1 MAKTKIEF
9 VCRECGSSHHQW
21 AGQCLDCKEWNT
33 LEEVVIS
40 QATSSKPESLK
51 DLPSS
56 KVQNLS
62 EIKSQ
67 NNHRLSTGL
76 SELDRTLGG
85 GLVDGSVVLIGGDP
99 GIGKST
105 LILQAIAAINAS
117 STTLYVSGEESA
129 EQVSD
134 RAIRL
139 GIKEDI
145 LFIGETHL
153 EKIIKISKDTRPK
166 VIVIDSIQTMVTD
179 LSNSAPGSV
188 TQVRDCAAQLTQYA
202 KQTNTILLMIGH
214 VTKGGALAGPRILE
228 HMVDAVL
235 YFEGDAGG
243 RYRIIRAVKNRFG
256 AVNEIS
262 VFAMGEKGLQQV
274 SNPSSIFLSNQENP
288 SSGSMVMVTREATRP
303 LLVEIQALV
312 DQANGTPK
320 RVSVGLD
327 QNRLSLQLAIL
338 HKHSGIAT
346 FDQDV
351 FINVVGGIKVS
362 ETASDLVVML
372 AIVSSLRDK
381 VIPSK
386 WIAFGEVGL
395 TGEVRPVYN
404 SMERLSE
411 AQKQGFEV
419 AIIPKGNAPKKPIK
433 GMKVVTVG
441 YLIPS
446 NSVFTR
452 EQLVFYRSMPF

>member
-1 MAKTKIEF
+1 MAKTKVEF
-9 VCRECGSSHHQW
+9 VCRECGASHHQW

-33 LEEVVIS
+33 LEEIVIS
-40 QATSSKPESLK
+40 QATASKPQSLK
-51 DLPSS
+51 DLPAS

-67 NNHRLSTGL
+67 NKDRLSTGL

-105 LILQAIAAINAS
+105 LILQALATLNEAN
-117 STTLYVSGEESA
+117 TTLYVSGEESA
-129 EQVSD
+129 EQVSE
-134 RAIRL
+134 RSVRL
-139 GIKEDI
+139 GIREDV

-153 EKIIKISKDTRPK
+153 EKILKLAKDVQPK

-179 LSNSAPGSV
+179 LSTSAPGSV
-188 TQVRDCAAQLTQYA
+188 TQVRDCAAQLTQFA
-202 KQTNTILLMIGH
+202 KQTNT
-214 VTKGGALAGPRILE
+214 
-228 HMVDAVL
+228 VL

-303 LLVEIQALV
+303 LLIEIQALV
-312 DQANGTPK
+312 DQSNGTPK

-327 QNRLSLQLAIL
+327 QNRLALQLAIL
-338 HKHSGIAT
+338 HRHSGIST

-351 FINVVGGIKVS
+351 FVNVVGGIKVG

-381 VIPSK
+381 VIPSN

-404 SMERLSE
+404 AQERISE
-411 AQKQGFEV
+411 AQKQGFEL
-419 AIIPKGNAPKKPIK
+419 AIIPKGNTPKKTIK
-433 GMKVVTVG
+433 GMKIVSVG
-441 YLIPS
+441 YLYQAIQYLLE
-446 NSVFTR
+446 NS
-452 EQLVFYRSMPF
+452 

>member
-1 MAKTKIEF
+1 MAKTKVEF
-9 VCRECGSSHHQW
+9 VCRECGASHHQW

-33 LEEVVIS
+33 LEEIVIS

-51 DLPSS
+51 DLPAS
-56 KVQNLS
+56 KVQNLT
-62 EIKSQ
+62 EIKAQ
-67 NNHRLSTGL
+67 NKDRLSTGL

-105 LILQAIAAINAS
+105 LILQALAKLNS
-117 STTLYVSGEESA
+117 DNTTLYVSGEESA
-129 EQVSD
+129 EQVSE

-153 EKIIKISKDTRPK
+153 EKIIKLSKDIKPK

-179 LSNSAPGSV
+179 LSASAPGSV

-312 DQANGTPK
+312 DQSNGTPK

-327 QNRLSLQLAIL
+327 QNRLALQLAIL

-372 AIVSSLRDK
+372 SIVSSLRDK

-404 SMERLSE
+404 AQERLSE
-411 AQKQGFEV
+411 AQKQGFEL
-419 AIIPKGNAPKKPIK
+419 AIIPKGNEPKKPIK
-433 GMKVVTVG
+433 GMQVITVG
-441 YLIPS
+441 YLYQAIQYLLE
-446 NSVFTR
+446 NS
-452 EQLVFYRSMPF
+452 

>member
-9 VCRECGSSHHQW
+9 VCRECGASHHQW
-21 AGQCLDCKEWNT
+21 VGQCLDCKEWNS
-33 LEEVVIS
+33 LEEIVIT
-40 QATSSKPESLK
+40 QTTSSKSEILK
-51 DLPSS
+51 DLPAS

-62 EIKSQ
+62 EITTQ
-67 NNHRLSTGL
+67 NKERLSTGL

-105 LILQAIAAINAS
+105 LILQALAVINTS
-117 STTLYVSGEESA
+117 NTTLYVSGEESA
-129 EQVSD
+129 EQVSE
-134 RAIRL
+134 RATRL

-145 LFIGETHL
+145 LFISETHL
-153 EKIIKISKDTRPK
+153 EKVLKLSKDIQPK

-179 LSNSAPGSV
+179 ISSSAPGSV

-202 KQTNTILLMIGH
+202 KQTNTVLLLIGH

-235 YFEGDAGG
+235 YFEGDPGG

-262 VFAMGEKGLQQV
+262 VFAMGEKGLQQI

-312 DQANGTPK
+312 DQANGSPK

-338 HKHSGIAT
+338 HKHSGIST

-381 VIPSK
+381 VIPNN

-404 SMERLSE
+404 AMERLSE

-419 AIIPKGNAPKKPIK
+419 AIIPKGNAPKKSIK
-433 GMKVVTVG
+433 GLKIVTVG
-441 YLIPS
+441 YLYQAIQYLLE
-446 NSVFTR
+446 NS
-452 EQLVFYRSMPF
+452 

>member
-33 LEEVVIS
+33 LEEVIIS

-105 LILQAIAAINAS
+105 LILQAIAAINTT

-274 SNPSSIFLSNQENP
+274 SNPSSIFLSNQQNP

-419 AIIPKGNAPKKPIK
+419 AIIPKGNGPKKTMK

-441 YLIPS
+441 YLYQAIQYLLE
-446 NSVFTR
+446 NS
-452 EQLVFYRSMPF
+452 

>member
-1 MAKTKIEF
+1 MPKTKVEF
-9 VCRECGSSHHQW
+9 VCRECGASHHQW

-33 LEEVVIS
+33 LEEIVIS

-51 DLPSS
+51 DLPAS
-56 KVQNLS
+56 KVQNLT
-62 EIKSQ
+62 EIKAQ
-67 NNHRLSTGL
+67 NKDRLSTGL

-105 LILQAIAAINAS
+105 LILQALAKLNNDN
-117 STTLYVSGEESA
+117 TTLYVSGEESA
-129 EQVSD
+129 EQVSE

-153 EKIIKISKDTRPK
+153 EKIIKLSKDVKPK

-179 LSNSAPGSV
+179 LSASAPGSV
-188 TQVRDCAAQLTQYA
+188 TQVRDCAAQLTQFA

-274 SNPSSIFLSNQENP
+274 SNPSSIFLSNQESP

-312 DQANGTPK
+312 DQSNGTPK

-327 QNRLSLQLAIL
+327 QNRLALQLAIL

-372 AIVSSLRDK
+372 SIVSSLRDK

-404 SMERLSE
+404 AQERLSE
-411 AQKQGFEV
+411 AQKQGFEL
-419 AIIPKGNAPKKPIK
+419 AIIPKGNEPKKPIK
-433 GMKVVTVG
+433 GMQVFPVG
-441 YLIPS
+441 YLYQAIQYLLE
-446 NSVFTR
+446 NS
-452 EQLVFYRSMPF
+452 

>member
-1 MAKTKIEF
+1 MAKTKVEF
-9 VCRECGSSHHQW
+9 VCRECGASHHQW

-33 LEEVVIS
+33 LEEIVIS

-51 DLPSS
+51 DLPAS
-56 KVQNLS
+56 KVQNLT
-62 EIKSQ
+62 EIKAQ
-67 NNHRLSTGL
+67 NKDRLSTGL

-105 LILQAIAAINAS
+105 LILQALAKLNS
-117 STTLYVSGEESA
+117 DNTTLYVSGEESA
-129 EQVSD
+129 EQVSE

-153 EKIIKISKDTRPK
+153 EKIIKLSKDVKPK

-179 LSNSAPGSV
+179 LSASAPGSV

-312 DQANGTPK
+312 DQSNGTPK

-327 QNRLSLQLAIL
+327 QNRLALQLAIL

-372 AIVSSLRDK
+372 SIVSSLRDK

-404 SMERLSE
+404 AQERLSE
-411 AQKQGFEV
+411 AQKQGFEL
-419 AIIPKGNAPKKPIK
+419 AIIPKGNEPKKPIK
-433 GMKVVTVG
+433 GMQVIPVG
-441 YLIPS
+441 YLYQAIQYLLE
-446 NSVFTR
+446 NS
-452 EQLVFYRSMPF
+452 

>member
-1 MAKTKIEF
+1 MAKTKVEF
-9 VCRECGSSHHQW
+9 VCRECGASHHQW
-21 AGQCLDCKEWNT
+21 AGQCLDCKSWNT
-33 LEEVVIS
+33 LEEVVVS
-40 QATSSKPESLK
+40 QATASKPESLK
-51 DLPSS
+51 DLPAS
-56 KVQNLS
+56 KVQNLT
-62 EIKSQ
+62 EVKSQ
-67 NNHRLSTGL
+67 NKDRLSTGL

-105 LILQAIAAINAS
+105 LILQALATLNRS
-117 STTLYVSGEESA
+117 NTTLYVSGEESA
-129 EQVSD
+129 EQVSE

-139 GIKEDI
+139 GIKEDV

-153 EKIIKISKDTRPK
+153 EKILKLSKDVQPK

-179 LSNSAPGSV
+179 LSTSAPGSV

-243 RYRIIRAVKNRFG
+243 RYRVIRAVKNRFG

-303 LLVEIQALV
+303 LLIEIQALV
-312 DQANGTPK
+312 DQSNGTPK

-327 QNRLSLQLAIL
+327 QNRLALQLAIL

-381 VIPSK
+381 VIPNN

-404 SMERLSE
+404 AQERLSE
-411 AQKQGFEV
+411 AQKQGFKL
-419 AIIPKGNAPKKPIK
+419 AIIPKGNAPKKSIK
-433 GMKVVTVG
+433 GMKIVSVG
-441 YLIPS
+441 YLFQAIQYLLE
-446 NSVFTR
+446 NS
-452 EQLVFYRSMPF
+452 

>member
-51 DLPSS
+51 DLPAS

-117 STTLYVSGEESA
+117 NTTLYVSGEESA

-303 LLVEIQALV
+303 LLIEIQALV

-441 YLIPS
+441 YLYQAIQYLLE
-446 NSVFTR
+446 NS
-452 EQLVFYRSMPF
+452 

>member
-1 MAKTKIEF
+1 MAKTKVEF
-9 VCRECGSSHHQW
+9 VCRECGASHHQW

-33 LEEVVIS
+33 LEEIVIS

-51 DLPSS
+51 DLPAS
-56 KVQNLS
+56 KVQNLT
-62 EIKSQ
+62 EIKAQ
-67 NNHRLSTGL
+67 NKDRLSTGL

-105 LILQAIAAINAS
+105 LILQALAKLNNDN
-117 STTLYVSGEESA
+117 TTLYVSGEESA
-129 EQVSD
+129 EQVSE

-153 EKIIKISKDTRPK
+153 EKIIKLSKDVKPK

-179 LSNSAPGSV
+179 LSASAPGSV
-188 TQVRDCAAQLTQYA
+188 TQVRDCAAQLTQFA

-312 DQANGTPK
+312 DQSNGTPK

-327 QNRLSLQLAIL
+327 QNRLALQLAIL

-351 FINVVGGIKVS
+351 FINVVGGIRVS

-372 AIVSSLRDK
+372 SIVSSLRDK

-404 SMERLSE
+404 AQERLSE
-411 AQKQGFEV
+411 AQKQGFEL
-419 AIIPKGNAPKKPIK
+419 AIIPKGNEPKKPIK
-433 GMKVVTVG
+433 GIQVIPVG
-441 YLIPS
+441 YLYQAIQYLLE
-446 NSVFTR
+446 NS
-452 EQLVFYRSMPF
+452 

>member
-1 MAKTKIEF
+1 MAKTKVEF
-9 VCRECGSSHHQW
+9 VCRECGASHHQW

-33 LEEVVIS
+33 LEEIVIS
-40 QATSSKPESLK
+40 QTSASKPESLK
-51 DLPSS
+51 DLPAS
-56 KVQNLS
+56 KVQSLT
-62 EIKSQ
+62 EVKSQ
-67 NNHRLSTGL
+67 NKDRLSTGL

-105 LILQAIAAINAS
+105 LILQALATLNKAN
-117 STTLYVSGEESA
+117 TTLYVSGEESA
-129 EQVSD
+129 EQVSE
-134 RAIRL
+134 RAVRL
-139 GIKEDI
+139 GIKEDV

-153 EKIIKISKDTRPK
+153 EKILKLSKDVQPK

-179 LSNSAPGSV
+179 LSASAPGSV

-243 RYRIIRAVKNRFG
+243 RYRVIRAVKNRFG

-303 LLVEIQALV
+303 LLIEIQALV
-312 DQANGTPK
+312 DQSNGTPK

-327 QNRLSLQLAIL
+327 QNRLALQLAIL

-381 VIPSK
+381 VIPNN

-404 SMERLSE
+404 AQERLSE
-411 AQKQGFEV
+411 AQKQGFKL
-419 AIIPKGNAPKKPIK
+419 AIIPKGNAPKKSIK
-433 GMKVVTVG
+433 GMKIVSVG
-441 YLIPS
+441 YLFQAIQYLLE
-446 NSVFTR
+446 NS
-452 EQLVFYRSMPF
+452 

>member
-9 VCRECGSSHHQW
+9 VCRECGASHYQW
-21 AGQCLDCKEWNT
+21 AGQCLECKAWNT

-40 QATSSKPESLK
+40 QVTSSRPESLK
-51 DLPSS
+51 DLPAS

-62 EIKSQ
+62 EITTENKK
-67 NNHRLSTGL
+67 RLTTGL

-105 LILQAIAAINAS
+105 LILQALAAINQS
-117 STTLYVSGEESA
+117 NTTLYVSGEESA
-129 EQVSD
+129 EQVSE

-145 LFIGETHL
+145 LFISETHL
-153 EKIIKISKDTRPK
+153 EKILKISKEVQPK

-179 LSNSAPGSV
+179 LSASAPGSV
-188 TQVRDCAAQLTQYA
+188 SQVRDCAAQLTQYT
-202 KQTNTILLMIGH
+202 KQTHTILIMIGH

-243 RYRIIRAVKNRFG
+243 RYRVIRAVKNRYG
-256 AVNEIS
+256 SVNEIS
-262 VFAMGEKGLQQV
+262 VFAMSGKGLQQI
-274 SNPSSIFLSNQENP
+274 SNPSSIFLSNQKTP
-288 SSGSMVMVTREATRP
+288 SPGSMVMVVREATRP
-303 LLVEIQALV
+303 LLIEIQALV
-312 DQANGTPK
+312 DQANGPAK

-338 HKHSGIAT
+338 HKHGGIAT

-351 FINVVGGIKVS
+351 FVNVVGGIKVS
-362 ETASDLVVML
+362 ETASDLVVMM
-372 AIVSSLRDK
+372 AIASSLRDK
-381 VIPSK
+381 VIPK
-386 WIAFGEVGL
+386 DWIAFGEVGL
-395 TGEVRPVYN
+395 SGEVRPVFN
-404 SMERLSE
+404 ASERLSE
-411 AQKQGFEV
+411 AQKQGFKV
-419 AIIPKGNAPKKPIK
+419 AIIPKLNAPKKTDKGIKIVPIEFLNQAIR
-433 GMKVVTVG
+433 
-441 YLIPS
+441 YLVES
-446 NSVFTR
+446 T
-452 EQLVFYRSMPF
+452 

>member
-1 MAKTKIEF
+1 MAKTKVEF
-9 VCRECGSSHHQW
+9 VCRECGASHHQW
-21 AGQCLDCKEWNT
+21 AGQCLDCKAWNT
-33 LEEVVIS
+33 LEEIVIS
-40 QATSSKPESLK
+40 QATASKPESLK
-51 DLPSS
+51 DLPAS
-56 KVQNLS
+56 KVQHLS

-67 NNHRLSTGL
+67 NKDRLSTGL
-76 SELDRTLGG
+76 TELDRTLGG

-105 LILQAIAAINAS
+105 LILQALSTLNKEN
-117 STTLYVSGEESA
+117 TTLYVSGEESA
-129 EQVSD
+129 EQVSE
-134 RAIRL
+134 RAVRL
-139 GIKEDI
+139 GIKEDV

-153 EKIIKISKDTRPK
+153 EKILKLSKDVQPK

-179 LSNSAPGSV
+179 LSTSAPGSV

-202 KQTNTILLMIGH
+202 KQTNTVLLMIGH

-303 LLVEIQALV
+303 LLIEIQALV
-312 DQANGTPK
+312 DQSNGTPK

-327 QNRLSLQLAIL
+327 QNRLALQLAIL
-338 HKHSGIAT
+338 HKHSGIST

-381 VIPSK
+381 VIPNN

-404 SMERLSE
+404 AQERLSE

-419 AIIPKGNAPKKPIK
+419 AIIPRGNNPKKSIK
-433 GMKVVTVG
+433 GLKIVTVG
-441 YLIPS
+441 YLYQAIQYLLE
-446 NSVFTR
+446 NS
-452 EQLVFYRSMPF
+452 

>member
-433 GMKVVTVG
+433 GIKIVPVG
-441 YLIPS
+441 YLYQAIQYLLE
-446 NSVFTR
+446 NS
-452 EQLVFYRSMPF
+452 

>member
-1 MAKTKIEF
+1 MAKTKVEF
-9 VCRECGSSHHQW
+9 VCRECGASHHQW

-33 LEEVVIS
+33 LEEIVIS

-51 DLPSS
+51 DLPAS
-56 KVQNLS
+56 KVQNLT
-62 EIKSQ
+62 EIKAQ
-67 NNHRLSTGL
+67 NKERLSTGL

-105 LILQAIAAINAS
+105 LILQALAKLNS
-117 STTLYVSGEESA
+117 DNTTLYVSGEESA
-129 EQVSD
+129 EQVSE

-153 EKIIKISKDTRPK
+153 EKIIKLSKDVKPK

-179 LSNSAPGSV
+179 LSASAPGSV
-188 TQVRDCAAQLTQYA
+188 TQVRDCTAQLTQFA

-312 DQANGTPK
+312 DQSNGTPK

-327 QNRLSLQLAIL
+327 QNRLALQLAIL

-372 AIVSSLRDK
+372 SIVSSLRDK

-404 SMERLSE
+404 AQERLSE
-411 AQKQGFEV
+411 AQKQGFEL
-419 AIIPKGNAPKKPIK
+419 AIIPKGNEPKKPIK
-433 GMKVVTVG
+433 GIQVIPVG
-441 YLIPS
+441 YLYQAIQYLLE
-446 NSVFTR
+446 NS
-452 EQLVFYRSMPF
+452 

>member
-1 MAKTKIEF
+1 MAKTKVEF
-9 VCRECGSSHHQW
+9 VCRECGASHHQW

-33 LEEVVIS
+33 LEEIVIS

-51 DLPSS
+51 DLPAS
-56 KVQNLS
+56 KVQNLT
-62 EIKSQ
+62 EIKAQ
-67 NNHRLSTGL
+67 NKDRLSTGL

-105 LILQAIAAINAS
+105 LILQALAKLNS
-117 STTLYVSGEESA
+117 DNTTLYVSGEESA
-129 EQVSD
+129 EQVSE

-153 EKIIKISKDTRPK
+153 EKIIKLSKDIKPK

-179 LSNSAPGSV
+179 LSASAPGSV
-188 TQVRDCAAQLTQYA
+188 TQVRDCAAQLTQFA

-312 DQANGTPK
+312 DQSNGTPK

-327 QNRLSLQLAIL
+327 QNRLALQLAIL

-351 FINVVGGIKVS
+351 FINVVGGIRVS

-372 AIVSSLRDK
+372 SIVSSLRDK

-404 SMERLSE
+404 AQERLSE
-411 AQKQGFEV
+411 AQKQGFEL
-419 AIIPKGNAPKKPIK
+419 AIIPKGNEPKKPIK
-433 GMKVVTVG
+433 GMQVVPVR
-441 YLIPS
+441 YLYQAIQYLLE
-446 NSVFTR
+446 NS
-452 EQLVFYRSMPF
+452 

>member
-21 AGQCLDCKEWNT
+21 VGQCLDCKAWNT

-51 DLPSS
+51 DLPAS

-62 EIKSQ
+62 EVKSQ
-67 NNHRLSTGL
+67 NKDRLSTGL
-76 SELDRTLGG
+76 TELDRTLGG

-105 LILQAIAAINAS
+105 LILQALAAVNATN
-117 STTLYVSGEESA
+117 TTLYVSGEESA
-129 EQVSD
+129 EQVSE

-153 EKIIKISKDTRPK
+153 EKIIKLSKDVQPK

-179 LSNSAPGSV
+179 VSTSAPGSV

-235 YFEGDAGG
+235 YFEGDPGG

-351 FINVVGGIKVS
+351 FVNVVGGIKVS

-441 YLIPS
+441 YLYQAIQYLLE
-446 NSVFTR
+446 NS
-452 EQLVFYRSMPF
+452 

>member
-9 VCRECGSSHHQW
+9 VCRECGASHHQW
-21 AGQCLDCKEWNT
+21 AGQCLDCKAWNS
-33 LEEVVIS
+33 LEEVVLS

-51 DLPSS
+51 DLPPS

-62 EIKSQ
+62 AIKSE
-67 NNHRLSTGL
+67 NRTRLSSGL

-105 LILQAIAAINAS
+105 LILQVMAAINKTD
-117 STTLYVSGEESA
+117 TTLYVSGEESA
-129 EQVSD
+129 EQIGD

-139 GIKEDI
+139 SIKEDI
-145 LFIGETHL
+145 LLLSETHL
-153 EKIIKISKDTRPK
+153 EKIIKLAKEVRPK

-179 LSNSAPGSV
+179 GSSSAPGSV

-228 HMVDAVL
+228 HMVDTVL

-262 VFAMGEKGLQQV
+262 VFAMGETGLKQV
-274 SNPSSIFLSNQENP
+274 ENPSAIFLSNQAKP
-288 SSGSMVMVTREATRP
+288 SPGSMVMVTREATRP
-303 LLVEIQALV
+303 LMIEIQALV
-312 DQANGTPK
+312 DQASGNPK
-320 RVSVGLD
+320 RVCVGLE
-327 QNRLSLQLAIL
+327 QNRLALQLAVL
-338 HKHSGIAT
+338 HKHGGVAT
-346 FDQDV
+346 HDQDV
-351 FINVVGGIKVS
+351 FVNVVGGIKVN

-372 AIVSSLRDK
+372 AIMSSLRDK
-381 VIPSK
+381 VIPND

-395 TGEVRPVYN
+395 TGEIRPVYN
-404 SMERLSE
+404 AIERLSE
-411 AQKQGFEV
+411 AQKHGFKV
-419 AIIPKGNAPKKPIK
+419 AIIPKGNLPKKAPKGLKIVP
-433 GMKVVTVG
+433 VE
-441 YLIPS
+441 YLYQALQYMS
-446 NSVFTR
+446 ENT
-452 EQLVFYRSMPF
+452 

>member
-51 DLPSS
+51 DLPAS

-67 NNHRLSTGL
+67 NKNRLSTGL
-76 SELDRTLGG
+76 TELDRTLGG

-105 LILQAIAAINAS
+105 LILQALAAINAS

-129 EQVSD
+129 EQVSE

-153 EKIIKISKDTRPK
+153 EKIIKISKDLRPK

-411 AQKQGFEV
+411 AQKQGFEI

-441 YLIPS
+441 YLYQAIQYLIE
-446 NSVFTR
+446 NS
-452 EQLVFYRSMPF
+452 

>member
-9 VCRECGSSHHQW
+9 VCRECGASHHQW
-21 AGQCLDCKEWNT
+21 VGQCLDCKEWNT
-33 LEEVVIS
+33 LEEIVIS
-40 QATSSKPESLK
+40 QTISSKPDILK
-51 DLPSS
+51 DLPAS

-62 EIKSQ
+62 EITTQ
-67 NNHRLSTGL
+67 NKERLSTGL

-105 LILQAIAAINAS
+105 LILQALAVINKAN
-117 STTLYVSGEESA
+117 TTLYVSGEESA
-129 EQVSD
+129 EQVSE

-139 GIKEDI
+139 EIKEDI
-145 LFIGETHL
+145 LFISETHL
-153 EKIIKISKDTRPK
+153 EKILKLSKDFQPK

-179 LSNSAPGSV
+179 ISSSAPGSV

-202 KQTNTILLMIGH
+202 KQTNTVLLMIGH
-214 VTKGGALAGPRILE
+214 VIKGGALAGPRILE

-235 YFEGDAGG
+235 YFEGDPGG

-262 VFAMGEKGLQQV
+262 VFAMGEKGLQQI

-312 DQANGTPK
+312 DQANGSPK

-338 HKHSGIAT
+338 HKHSGIST

-404 SMERLSE
+404 AMERLSE
-411 AQKQGFEV
+411 SQKQGFEV
-419 AIIPKGNAPKKPIK
+419 AIIPKGNAPKKSIK
-433 GMKVVTVG
+433 GMKIITVG
-441 YLIPS
+441 YLYQAIQYLLE
-446 NSVFTR
+446 NS
-452 EQLVFYRSMPF
+452 

>member
-9 VCRECGSSHHQW
+9 VCRECGASHHQW
-21 AGQCLDCKEWNT
+21 VGQCLDCKEWNT
-33 LEEVVIS
+33 LEEIVIT
-40 QATSSKPESLK
+40 QTTSSKSEILK
-51 DLPSS
+51 DLPAS

-62 EIKSQ
+62 EITTQ
-67 NNHRLSTGL
+67 NKKRLSTGL

-105 LILQAIAAINAS
+105 LILQALAVINTS
-117 STTLYVSGEESA
+117 NTTLYVSGEESA
-129 EQVSD
+129 EQVSE
-134 RAIRL
+134 RATRL

-145 LFIGETHL
+145 LFISETHL
-153 EKIIKISKDTRPK
+153 EKILKLSKDIQPK

-179 LSNSAPGSV
+179 ISSSAPGSV

-202 KQTNTILLMIGH
+202 KQTNTVLLLIGH

-235 YFEGDAGG
+235 YFEGDPGG

-262 VFAMGEKGLQQV
+262 VFAMGEKGLQQI

-312 DQANGTPK
+312 DQANGSPK

-338 HKHSGIAT
+338 HKHSGIST

-381 VIPSK
+381 VIPNN

-404 SMERLSE
+404 AMERLSE

-419 AIIPKGNAPKKPIK
+419 AIIPKGNAPKKSVK
-433 GMKVVTVG
+433 GLKIVTVG
-441 YLIPS
+441 YLYQAIQYLLE
-446 NSVFTR
+446 NS
-452 EQLVFYRSMPF
+452 

>member
-1 MAKTKIEF
+1 MAKTKVEF
-9 VCRECGSSHHQW
+9 VCRECGASHHQW

-33 LEEVVIS
+33 LEEIVMS
-40 QATSSKPESLK
+40 QATSSKPDSLK
-51 DLPSS
+51 DLPAS
-56 KVQNLS
+56 KVQSLT
-62 EIKSQ
+62 EVKSQ
-67 NNHRLSTGL
+67 NKDRLSTGL

-105 LILQAIAAINAS
+105 LILQALATLNKAN
-117 STTLYVSGEESA
+117 TTLYVSGEESA
-129 EQVSD
+129 EQVSE
-134 RAIRL
+134 RSVRL
-139 GIKEDI
+139 NIKEDI

-153 EKIIKISKDTRPK
+153 EKILKLSKDVEPK

-179 LSNSAPGSV
+179 LSASAPGSV

-235 YFEGDAGG
+235 YFEGDPGG
-243 RYRIIRAVKNRFG
+243 RYRVIRAVKNRFG

-262 VFAMGEKGLQQV
+262 VFAMSEKGLQQV

-303 LLVEIQALV
+303 LLIEIQALV
-312 DQANGTPK
+312 DQSNGTPK

-327 QNRLSLQLAIL
+327 QNRLALQLAIL

-381 VIPSK
+381 VIPSN

-404 SMERLSE
+404 AQERLSE
-411 AQKQGFEV
+411 AQKQGFEL
-419 AIIPKGNAPKKPIK
+419 AIIPKGNKPKKSIK
-433 GMKVVTVG
+433 GMKIVSVG
-441 YLIPS
+441 YLFQAIQYLLE
-446 NSVFTR
+446 NS
-452 EQLVFYRSMPF
+452 

>member
-9 VCRECGSSHHQW
+9 VCRECGASHHQW
-21 AGQCLDCKEWNT
+21 VGQCLDCKEWNT
-33 LEEVVIS
+33 LEEIVIT
-40 QATSSKPESLK
+40 QTTSSKSEILK
-51 DLPSS
+51 DLPAS

-62 EIKSQ
+62 EITTQ
-67 NNHRLSTGL
+67 NKERLSTGL

-105 LILQAIAAINAS
+105 LILQALAVINTS
-117 STTLYVSGEESA
+117 NTTLYVSGEESA
-129 EQVSD
+129 EQVSE
-134 RAIRL
+134 RATRL

-145 LFIGETHL
+145 LFISETHL
-153 EKIIKISKDTRPK
+153 EKILKLSKDIQPK

-179 LSNSAPGSV
+179 ISSSAPGSV

-202 KQTNTILLMIGH
+202 KQTNTVLLLIGH

-235 YFEGDAGG
+235 YFEGDPGG

-262 VFAMGEKGLQQV
+262 VFAMGEKGLQQI

-312 DQANGTPK
+312 DQANGSPK

-338 HKHSGIAT
+338 HKHSGIST

-386 WIAFGEVGL
+386 WIAFGEIGL

-404 SMERLSE
+404 AIERLSE

-419 AIIPKGNAPKKPIK
+419 AIIPKGNAPKKSIK
-433 GMKVVTVG
+433 GLKIVTVG
-441 YLIPS
+441 YLYQAIQYLLE
-446 NSVFTR
+446 NS
-452 EQLVFYRSMPF
+452 

>member
-9 VCRECGSSHHQW
+9 VCRECGASHYQW
-21 AGQCLDCKEWNT
+21 AGQCLECKAWNT

-40 QATSSKPESLK
+40 QVTSSRPESLK
-51 DLPSS
+51 DLPAS

-62 EIKSQ
+62 EISTENKT
-67 NNHRLSTGL
+67 RLTTGL

-105 LILQAIAAINAS
+105 LILQALAAINQS
-117 STTLYVSGEESA
+117 NTTLYVSGEESA
-129 EQVSD
+129 EQVSE

-145 LFIGETHL
+145 LFISETHL
-153 EKIIKISKDTRPK
+153 EKILKISKEVQPK

-179 LSNSAPGSV
+179 LSASAPGSV
-188 TQVRDCAAQLTQYA
+188 SQVRDCAAQLTQYT
-202 KQTNTILLMIGH
+202 KQTHTILIMIGH

-243 RYRIIRAVKNRFG
+243 RYRIIRAVKNRYG
-256 AVNEIS
+256 SVNEIS
-262 VFAMGEKGLQQV
+262 VFAMSGKGLQQI
-274 SNPSSIFLSNQENP
+274 SNPSSIFLSNQKTP
-288 SSGSMVMVTREATRP
+288 SPGSMVMVVREATRP
-303 LLVEIQALV
+303 LLIEIQALV
-312 DQANGTPK
+312 DQANGPAK

-338 HKHSGIAT
+338 HKHGGIAT

-351 FINVVGGIKVS
+351 FVNVVGGIKVS
-362 ETASDLVVML
+362 ETASDLVVMM
-372 AIVSSLRDK
+372 AIASSLKDK
-381 VIPSK
+381 VIPK
-386 WIAFGEVGL
+386 DWIAFGEVGL
-395 TGEVRPVYN
+395 SGEVRPVFN
-404 SMERLSE
+404 ASERLSE
-411 AQKQGFEV
+411 AQKQGFKV
-419 AIIPKGNAPKKPIK
+419 AIIPKANTPKKSDKGIKIVPIEFLNQAIR
-433 GMKVVTVG
+433 
-441 YLIPS
+441 YLVES
-446 NSVFTR
+446 T
-452 EQLVFYRSMPF
+452 

>member
-1 MAKTKIEF
+1 MAKTKVEF
-9 VCRECGSSHHQW
+9 VCRECGASHHQW

-33 LEEVVIS
+33 LEEIVIS

-51 DLPSS
+51 DLPAS
-56 KVQNLS
+56 KVQNLT
-62 EIKSQ
+62 EIKAQ
-67 NNHRLSTGL
+67 NKDRLSTGL

-105 LILQAIAAINAS
+105 LILQALAKLNS
-117 STTLYVSGEESA
+117 DNTTLYVSGEESA
-129 EQVSD
+129 EQVSE

-153 EKIIKISKDTRPK
+153 EKIIKLSKDIKPK

-179 LSNSAPGSV
+179 LSASAPGSV
-188 TQVRDCAAQLTQYA
+188 TQVRDCAAQLTQFA

-312 DQANGTPK
+312 DQSNGTPK

-327 QNRLSLQLAIL
+327 QNRLALQLAIL

-372 AIVSSLRDK
+372 SIVSSLRDK

-404 SMERLSE
+404 AQERLSE
-411 AQKQGFEV
+411 AQKQGFEL
-419 AIIPKGNAPKKPIK
+419 AIIPKGNQPKKPIK
-433 GMKVVTVG
+433 GMQVIPVG
-441 YLIPS
+441 YLYQAIQYLLE
-446 NSVFTR
+446 NS
-452 EQLVFYRSMPF
+452 

>member
-1 MAKTKIEF
+1 MAKTKVEF
-9 VCRECGSSHHQW
+9 VCRECGASHHQW

-33 LEEVVIS
+33 LEEIVIS

-51 DLPSS
+51 DLPAS
-56 KVQNLS
+56 KVQNLT
-62 EIKSQ
+62 EIKAQ
-67 NNHRLSTGL
+67 NKDRLSTGL

-105 LILQAIAAINAS
+105 LILQALAKLNS
-117 STTLYVSGEESA
+117 DNTTLYVSGEESA
-129 EQVSD
+129 EQVSE

-153 EKIIKISKDTRPK
+153 EKIIKLSKDIKPK

-179 LSNSAPGSV
+179 LSASAPGSV
-188 TQVRDCAAQLTQYA
+188 TQVRDCAAQLTQFA

-312 DQANGTPK
+312 DQSNGTPK

-327 QNRLSLQLAIL
+327 QNRLALQLAIL

-351 FINVVGGIKVS
+351 FINVVGGIRVS

-372 AIVSSLRDK
+372 SIVSSLRDK

-404 SMERLSE
+404 AQERLSE
-411 AQKQGFEV
+411 AQKQGFEL
-419 AIIPKGNAPKKPIK
+419 AIIPKGNQPKKPIK
-433 GMKVVTVG
+433 GIQVIPVG
-441 YLIPS
+441 YLYQAIQYLLE
-446 NSVFTR
+446 NS
-452 EQLVFYRSMPF
+452 

>member
-21 AGQCLDCKEWNT
+21 AGQCLDCKAWNT

-51 DLPSS
+51 DLPAS

-62 EIKSQ
+62 EVKSQ
-67 NNHRLSTGL
+67 NKDRLSTGL
-76 SELDRTLGG
+76 TELDRTLGG

-105 LILQAIAAINAS
+105 LILQALAAVNATN
-117 STTLYVSGEESA
+117 TTLYVSGEESA
-129 EQVSD
+129 EQVSE
-134 RAIRL
+134 RALRL
-139 GIKEDI
+139 DIKEDI

-153 EKIIKISKDTRPK
+153 EKIIKLSKDVQPK

-179 LSNSAPGSV
+179 VSTSAPGSV

-235 YFEGDAGG
+235 YFEGDPGG

-338 HKHSGIAT
+338 HKHSGIAS

-351 FINVVGGIKVS
+351 FVNVVGGIKVS

-419 AIIPKGNAPKKPIK
+419 AIIPKANAPKKTIK
-433 GMKVVTVG
+433 GMKIITVG
-441 YLIPS
+441 YLYQAIQYLLE
-446 NSVFTR
+446 NS
-452 EQLVFYRSMPF
+452 

>member
-1 MAKTKIEF
+1 MAKTKVEF
-9 VCRECGSSHHQW
+9 VCRECGASHHQW

-33 LEEVVIS
+33 LEEIVIS
-40 QATSSKPESLK
+40 QATASKPESLK
-51 DLPSS
+51 DLPAS

-67 NNHRLSTGL
+67 NKDRLSTGL

-105 LILQAIAAINAS
+105 LILQALATLNEAN
-117 STTLYVSGEESA
+117 TTLYVSGEESA
-129 EQVSD
+129 EQVSE
-134 RAIRL
+134 RSVRL
-139 GIKEDI
+139 GIREDV

-153 EKIIKISKDTRPK
+153 EKILKLAKDVQPK

-179 LSNSAPGSV
+179 LSTSAPGSV
-188 TQVRDCAAQLTQYA
+188 TQVRDCAAQLTQFA
-202 KQTNTILLMIGH
+202 KQTNTVLLMIGH

-303 LLVEIQALV
+303 LLIEIQALV
-312 DQANGTPK
+312 DQSNGTPK

-327 QNRLSLQLAIL
+327 QNRLALQLAIL
-338 HKHSGIAT
+338 HKHSGIST

-351 FINVVGGIKVS
+351 FVNVVGGIKVG

-381 VIPSK
+381 VIPSN

-404 SMERLSE
+404 AQERISE
-411 AQKQGFEV
+411 AQKQGFEL
-419 AIIPKGNAPKKPIK
+419 AIIPKGNAPKKTIK
-433 GMKVVTVG
+433 GMKIVSVG
-441 YLIPS
+441 YLYQAIQYLLE
-446 NSVFTR
+446 NS
-452 EQLVFYRSMPF
+452 

>member
-1 MAKTKIEF
+1 MAKTKVEF
-9 VCRECGSSHHQW
+9 VCRECGASHHQW

-33 LEEVVIS
+33 LEEIVIS
-40 QATSSKPESLK
+40 QATASKPESLK
-51 DLPSS
+51 DLPAS

-67 NNHRLSTGL
+67 NKDRLSTGL

-105 LILQAIAAINAS
+105 LILQALATLNEAN
-117 STTLYVSGEESA
+117 TTLYVSGEESA
-129 EQVSD
+129 EQVSE
-134 RAIRL
+134 RSVRL
-139 GIKEDI
+139 GIREDV

-153 EKIIKISKDTRPK
+153 EKILKLAKDVQPK

-179 LSNSAPGSV
+179 LSTSAPGSV
-188 TQVRDCAAQLTQYA
+188 TQVRDCAAQLTQFA
-202 KQTNTILLMIGH
+202 KQTNTVLLMIGH

-303 LLVEIQALV
+303 LLIEIQALV
-312 DQANGTPK
+312 DQSNGTPK

-327 QNRLSLQLAIL
+327 QNRLALQLAIL
-338 HKHSGIAT
+338 HKHSGIST

-351 FINVVGGIKVS
+351 FVNVVGGIKVG

-381 VIPSK
+381 VIPSN

-404 SMERLSE
+404 AQERISE
-411 AQKQGFEV
+411 AQKQGFEL
-419 AIIPKGNAPKKPIK
+419 AIIPKGNIPKKTIK
-433 GMKVVTVG
+433 GMKIVSVG
-441 YLIPS
+441 YLYQAIQYLLE
-446 NSVFTR
+446 NS
-452 EQLVFYRSMPF
+452 

>member
-1 MAKTKIEF
+1 MAKTKVEF
-9 VCRECGSSHHQW
+9 VCRECGASHHQW

-33 LEEVVIS
+33 LEEIVIS

-51 DLPSS
+51 DLPAS
-56 KVQNLS
+56 KVQNLTD
-62 EIKSQ
+62 IKAQ
-67 NNHRLSTGL
+67 NKDRLSTGL

-105 LILQAIAAINAS
+105 LILQALAKLNTDN
-117 STTLYVSGEESA
+117 TTLYVSGEESA
-129 EQVSD
+129 EQVSE

-153 EKIIKISKDTRPK
+153 EKILKLSKDVQPK

-179 LSNSAPGSV
+179 LSTSAPGSV

-303 LLVEIQALV
+303 LLIEIQALV
-312 DQANGTPK
+312 DQSNGTPK

-327 QNRLSLQLAIL
+327 QNRLALQLAIL
-338 HKHSGIAT
+338 HKHSGIST

-372 AIVSSLRDK
+372 SIVSSLRDK
-381 VIPSK
+381 VIPNN

-404 SMERLSE
+404 AQERLSE

-419 AIIPKGNAPKKPIK
+419 AIIPKANHPKKSIK
-433 GMKVVTVG
+433 GLKIVPVG
-441 YLIPS
+441 YLYQAIQYLLE
-446 NSVFTR
+446 NS
-452 EQLVFYRSMPF
+452 

>member
-9 VCRECGSSHHQW
+9 VCRECGASHHQW
-21 AGQCLDCKEWNT
+21 VGQCLDCKEWNT
-33 LEEVVIS
+33 LEEIVIS
-40 QATSSKPESLK
+40 QTTSSKPQSLK
-51 DLPSS
+51 DLPAS

-62 EIKSQ
+62 EITTQ
-67 NNHRLSTGL
+67 NKERLSTGL

-105 LILQAIAAINAS
+105 LILQALAVINKAN
-117 STTLYVSGEESA
+117 TTLYVSGEESA
-129 EQVSD
+129 EQVSE

-139 GIKEDI
+139 EIKEDI
-145 LFIGETHL
+145 LFISETHL
-153 EKIIKISKDTRPK
+153 EKILKLSKDFQPK

-179 LSNSAPGSV
+179 ISSSAPGSV

-202 KQTNTILLMIGH
+202 KQTNTVLLLIGH

-235 YFEGDAGG
+235 YFEGDPGG
-243 RYRIIRAVKNRFG
+243 RYRIIRAVKNRYG

-262 VFAMGEKGLQQV
+262 VFAMGEKGLQQI

-312 DQANGTPK
+312 DQANGSPK

-338 HKHSGIAT
+338 HKHSGIST

-404 SMERLSE
+404 AMERLSE

-419 AIIPKGNAPKKPIK
+419 AIIPKGNAPKKSIK
-433 GMKVVTVG
+433 GMKIVTVG
-441 YLIPS
+441 YLYQAIQYLLE
-446 NSVFTR
+446 NS
-452 EQLVFYRSMPF
+452 